1 MVTDSSWL
9 VTLSVLFPSLSVFS
23 IFIYLSSVPGRGVW
37 RGRRSV
43 AECGMAWERQSDPGL
58 RWQLCYDFSARS
70 WWMVGRMLPVSPSFC
85 IDQSVCFSSLLFLFF
100 SFHSPAL
107 VCTVS
112 DQMSH
117 CCRMWHFTLHTVH
130 AACFYTSEETVLSHL
145 LYVHWRPTGN
155 PASVK
160 PGSGLLLA
168 VKTSLASLL
177 TLWCFHL
184 KGTHVNLHEPE
195 RCDDGVYIWQ
205 SSSGYK
211 VTVLLPLNTLSSSS
225 YILIT
230 RSFGWLTP
238 SKISGAYP
246 KGWEF
251 LIKTCF
257 FPTRGNNSE
266 FY

>member
-85 IDQSVCFSSLLFLFF
+85 IDQSVCFSSVFVFFISFSCSRLHCFRSNVPLLQNVAFYSTYCARCMLLHLWRDCAQ
-100 SFHSPAL
+100 SLVICAL
-107 VCTVS
+107 K
-112 DQMSH
+112 
-117 CCRMWHFTLHTVH
+117 
-130 AACFYTSEETVLSHL
+130 A
-145 LYVHWRPTGN
+145 N
-155 PASVK
+155 SVK

>member
-85 IDQSVCFSSLLFLFF
+85 IDQSVCFSSVFVFFISFSCSRLHCFGSNVPLLQNVAFY
-100 SFHSPAL
+100 S
-107 VCTVS
+107 TYY
-112 DQMSH
+112 
-117 CCRMWHFTLHTVH
+117 
-130 AACFYTSEETVLSHL
+130 ACFHTSEETVLSHL